1 MIGRPVIRALD
12 TTLGVVPRDPRVEY
26 TSRQPPT
33 GTTERH
39 STPAPYPAPSHHRST
54 KPNLG
59 AVVSCSGGS
68 GWATPRWGDVPL
80 VWRWDLR

>member
-54 KPNLG
+54 KPNLAPSSHESPWVG
-59 AVVSCSGGS
+59 WRLGGLVS
-68 GWATPRWGDVPL
+68 VPGFGL
-80 VWRWDLR
+80 VW